1 MMYEGL
7 RTFVPVNLWFFYNLM
22 HRLVF
27 TSWFCFERVLVSC
40 TADVPSCKFN
50 AMGKFHESIKPAHA
64 AFIKEQ
70 HIFFTATAPLSKDGR
85 INLSP
90 KGLDCFRVLGDNKL
104 AYMDLISSGNE
115 TSAHT
120 LENGRIT
127 IMFCSFGETP
137 NILRLYGKGHAV
149 LPGTTE
155 WDELAPHFTVYPST
169 RQLIVADI
177 DLVQTSCGFGV
188 PMYEFSGDRDIHFE
202 WAEKKGADG
211 LYEYVQ
217 EKNLISLDGLPTD
230 IALKTA
236 SN

>member
-1 MMYEGL
+1 
-7 RTFVPVNLWFFYNLM
+7 
-22 HRLVF
+22 
-27 TSWFCFERVLVSC
+27 
-40 TADVPSCKFN
+40 
-50 AMGKFHESIKPAHA
+50 MGKFHDSIKPAHKT
-64 AFIKEQ
+64 FIAEQ
-70 HIFFTATAPLSKDGR
+70 HIFFVGTAPLSADGR
-85 INLSP
+85 VNVSP
-90 KGLDCFRVLGDNKL
+90 KGLDCFRVLGDQQV

-137 NILRLYGKGHAV
+137 NILRLYGRGFSV
-149 LPGTTE
+149 LPGTAAWE
-155 WDELAPHFTVYPST
+155 QYAPHFTIYPST

-188 PMYEFSGDRDIHFE
+188 PMFEYTGERAIHFE

-217 EKNLISLDGLPTD
+217 QNNLKSLDGLPTA
-230 IALKTA
+230 IAI
-236 SN
+236 SNNPDAR